1 MKKLAL
7 ALALSGAAS
16 TAFAGSPAGV
26 GKMADPVI
34 EPPVIIEETRKS
46 TAAVVIPIV
55 LLVLVAAAI
64 AANN

>member
-7 ALALSGAAS
+7 ALALTGAAS
-16 TAFAGSPAGV
+16 TAAVAGAPG
-26 GKMADPVI
+26 GKFADPVI

-46 TAAVVIPIV
+46 TAGIIVPIM
-55 LLVLVAAAI
+55 LLVLVAAAV

>member
-7 ALALSGAAS
+7 ALALTGVAS
-16 TAFAGSPAGV
+16 TAAFAGAPG

-46 TAAVVIPIV
+46 TAAIVIPIV
-55 LLVLVAAAI
+55 LLLVAGVAI